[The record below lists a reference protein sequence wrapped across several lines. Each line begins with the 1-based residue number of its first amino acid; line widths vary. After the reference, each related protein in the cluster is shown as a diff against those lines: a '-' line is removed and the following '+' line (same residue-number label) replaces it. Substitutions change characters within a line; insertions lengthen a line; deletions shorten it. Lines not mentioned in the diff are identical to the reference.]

1 MALMIKKPPPLSEI
15 LTKAVTSAMIKP
27 RMKEMRARVM
37 VYLKPAAKI
46 CGR

>member
-1 MALMIKKPPPLSEI
+1 MALMIKKLPPLSEI

-27 RMKEMRARVM
+27 RMKEMMARVM